1 MRSIVKVSIFSGM
14 ILGAVLGITVSLLL
28 DFMTGGAL
36 GGGWYEAVRHDMGS
50 LLGSQWTEKQWLIY
64 SGIVIV
70 IAIISILGAMIGAL
84 FGFIVGKILSIMT
97 S

>member
-1 MRSIVKVSIFSGM
+1 MSIVKVSTLSGL

-28 DFMTGGAL
+28 DFMTGSAV
-36 GGGWYEAVRHDMGS
+36 GGGWYEAVRHDIS
-50 LLGSQWTEKQWLIY
+50 RLIGSQWAERQWFVY

-70 IAIISILGAMIGAL
+70 IGMISVMGAMMGAL

-97 S
+97 R